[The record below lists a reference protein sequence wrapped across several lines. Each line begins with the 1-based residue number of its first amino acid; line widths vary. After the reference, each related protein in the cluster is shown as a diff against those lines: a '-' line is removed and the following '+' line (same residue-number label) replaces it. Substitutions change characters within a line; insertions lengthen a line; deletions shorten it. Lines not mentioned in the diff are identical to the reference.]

1 MEQRYLNKKSLEELL
16 ELVKAKAYYQKQ
28 LDELSRLKEKM
39 GRSKKHSIDLIISYE
54 VGPEIG
60 DHKMEE
66 FAVKKASNSLV
77 DYFEMIPNRVIE
89 ELQTELLNIVSAIE
103 SYLWDRFGYTDDEAA
118 MKEAELQDKINQFMF
133 EKSMQ
138 IEISP
143 KATRRFFDACSR
155 CGKRLRAGDWM
166 LVYDQGQKCAVKVCR
181 DDRNC
186 IAEQRGTPLPGPE
199 QNRMIKDYRGR

>member
-16 ELVKAKAYYQKQ
+16 ELVQAKAYYQRQ

-54 VGPEIG
+54 VGPEIS

-89 ELQTELLNIVSAIE
+89 ELQTELLNIVSSIE

-118 MKEAELQDKINQFMF
+118 MKEAELQEKINRFMF
-133 EKSMQ
+133 EKSLQ

-143 KATRRFFDACSR
+143 NATRNFFDAGTSIR
-155 CGKRLRAGDWM
+155 KMLETTLNQRTDGNDNDGGKQD
-166 LVYDQGQKCAVKVCR
+166 
-181 DDRNC
+181 
-186 IAEQRGTPLPGPE
+186 EQV
-199 QNRMIKDYRGR
+199 

>member
-60 DHKMEE
+60 AHKMEE
-66 FAVKKASNSLV
+66 FAVEKTSNSLV

-143 KATRRFFDACSR
+143 NATRSFFGAGTSIRKMLEATLNQLNQRTDGNDNGG
-155 CGKRLRAGDWM
+155 GKQD
-166 LVYDQGQKCAVKVCR
+166 
-181 DDRNC
+181 
-186 IAEQRGTPLPGPE
+186 EQV
-199 QNRMIKDYRGR
+199 

>member
-1 MEQRYLNKKSLEELL
+1 MEQRCLNKKSLEELSD
-16 ELVKAKAYYQKQ
+16 LVKAKEYYQHR
-28 LDELSRLKEKM
+28 LDELSRLKEKI

-89 ELQTELLNIVSAIE
+89 ELQTELLNIVSSIE
-103 SYLWDRFGYTDDEAA
+103 SYLWDRFGYTDDEVA

-143 KATRRFFDACSR
+143 NATRRFFDAGTSIR
-155 CGKRLRAGDWM
+155 EMLEVTLNQRTDENDNGGGKQD
-166 LVYDQGQKCAVKVCR
+166 
-181 DDRNC
+181 
-186 IAEQRGTPLPGPE
+186 EQ
-199 QNRMIKDYRGR
+199 I

>member
-28 LDELSRLKEKM
+28 LDELSRIKEKI

-143 KATRRFFDACSR
+143 NATRSFFGAGTSIRKMLEATLNQRTDGNDNDG
-155 CGKRLRAGDWM
+155 GKQD
-166 LVYDQGQKCAVKVCR
+166 
-181 DDRNC
+181 
-186 IAEQRGTPLPGPE
+186 EQV
-199 QNRMIKDYRGR
+199 

>member
-28 LDELSRLKEKM
+28 LDELSRLKEKI

-138 IEISP
+138 ISP
-143 KATRRFFDACSR
+143 NATRSFFGVGTSIREMLEVTLNQRTDENDNGG
-155 CGKRLRAGDWM
+155 GKQD
-166 LVYDQGQKCAVKVCR
+166 
-181 DDRNC
+181 
-186 IAEQRGTPLPGPE
+186 EQ
-199 QNRMIKDYRGR
+199 I

>member
-16 ELVKAKAYYQKQ
+16 EIVKAKAYYQKQ

-60 DHKMEE
+60 DHKMEK

-89 ELQTELLNIVSAIE
+89 ELQTELLNIVSSIE

-118 MKEAELQDKINQFMF
+118 MKEAELQEKINRFMF
-133 EKSMQ
+133 EKSLQ

-143 KATRRFFDACSR
+143 NATRNFFDAGTSIR
-155 CGKRLRAGDWM
+155 KMLETTLNQRTDGNDNDGGKQD
-166 LVYDQGQKCAVKVCR
+166 
-181 DDRNC
+181 
-186 IAEQRGTPLPGPE
+186 EQV
-199 QNRMIKDYRGR
+199 